1 MVSKSKALEQFTEHH
16 SITEAG
22 LDLQYELAELNHNFY
37 SGNEMAYSVSV
48 TDNSARRI
56 VIFNRIKPFV
66 NAITG
71 FFIKLRRKPDYQA
84 RQKDNELQKS
94 FTEHTNAF
102 SDYLRSDANLPQ
114 IESRQDKEMLITGV
128 GGIDTSITYLKNP
141 FGEVAAESLRFDE
154 VGWDPQARA
163 TDLLDARW
171 VYRRKIMNRDD
182 AAKLLSAD
190 PEDFEDADS
199 PLSNRTF
206 RSRSYVSSGSKEE
219 EDLVQIF
226 YYQWWEFEKYY
237 RIDNPVH
244 DAKIDPFT
252 REQLM
257 LVMQQIKID
266 ITEDND
272 EADPKIIEDLF
283 EFDPEAQELVVTSK
297 TRGVLNEIF
306 DEFGIKPDEV
316 KHKRKVYYTALI
328 SRENV
333 FQVFKAPD
341 QNGFTI
347 KFKTGDYDEVRNV
360 WHGMVDQLR
369 EPSRYANKA
378 LTEILYVIASNSKGG
393 IMYEED
399 AVVDT
404 KRFEQQ
410 WATTDAA
417 IRVRAGALS
426 GNKIQPKAQS
436 QLPSGYDKVLD
447 VAKSAMFETSGI
459 NPEFLGS
466 SENKQVSALL
476 EAQRIDQ
483 VTSTLATYVDSI
495 TLYQKEH
502 GRLMLTN
509 MRTLS
514 DNNSDLLFTA
524 LGEEGALVFRQVDN
538 SALLS
543 EYQIDIQETP
553 TTPVQKAHNL
563 TVLMTLAQ
571 QMQLSGINIYP
582 ALIDDLPISRSQ
594 KEKLK
599 NLIDPQPTPEQLQQQ
614 QLQQNL
620 AIQKARLDMTEQE
633 TDIIKKKTETAKVQV
648 DIPKIKA
655 ETVKILED
663 AEQTDLENRHL
674 AIAQL
679 SDLSIVI

>member
-1 MVSKSKALEQFTEHH
+1 
-16 SITEAG
+16 
-22 LDLQYELAELNHNFY
+22 
-37 SGNEMAYSVSV
+37 MA
-48 TDNSARRI
+48 
-56 VIFNRIKPFV
+56 
-66 NAITG
+66 
-71 FFIKLRRKPDYQA
+71 
-84 RQKDNELQKS
+84 
-94 FTEHTNAF
+94 
-102 SDYLRSDANLPQ
+102 
-114 IESRQDKEMLITGV
+114 
-128 GGIDTSITYLKNP
+128 
-141 FGEVAAESLRFDE
+141 
-154 VGWDPQARA
+154 
-163 TDLLDARW
+163 
-171 VYRRKIMNRDD
+171 
-182 AAKLLSAD
+182 
-190 PEDFEDADS
+190 
-199 PLSNRTF
+199 
-206 RSRSYVSSGSKEE
+206 
-219 EDLVQIF
+219 
-226 YYQWWEFEKYY
+226 
-237 RIDNPVH
+237 
-244 DAKIDPFT
+244 
-252 REQLM
+252 
-257 LVMQQIKID
+257 
-266 ITEDND
+266 
-272 EADPKIIEDLF
+272 
-283 EFDPEAQELVVTSK
+283 
-297 TRGVLNEIF
+297 
-306 DEFGIKPDEV
+306 
-316 KHKRKVYYTALI
+316 
-328 SRENV
+328 
-333 FQVFKAPD
+333 
-341 QNGFTI
+341 
-347 KFKTGDYDEVRNV
+347 
-360 WHGMVDQLR
+360 DQLR

-378 LTEILYVIASNSKGG
+378 LTAILYVIASNSKGG
-393 IMYEED
+393 VMYEED
-399 AVVDT
+399 AVADT

-417 IRVRAGALS
+417 IRVRSGALS

-495 TLYQKEH
+495 TLHGKEH
-502 GRLMLTN
+502 ACLMLTN

-514 DNNSDLLFTA
+514 ENNPDLLFTA
-524 LGEEGALVFRQVDN
+524 LGEDGATVFRQVNN

-563 TVLMTLAQ
+563 TVLMTFAQ
-571 QMQLSGINIYP
+571 QMQLSGINISS

-599 NLIDPQPTPEQLQQQ
+599 KLIDPQPTPEQLQQQ